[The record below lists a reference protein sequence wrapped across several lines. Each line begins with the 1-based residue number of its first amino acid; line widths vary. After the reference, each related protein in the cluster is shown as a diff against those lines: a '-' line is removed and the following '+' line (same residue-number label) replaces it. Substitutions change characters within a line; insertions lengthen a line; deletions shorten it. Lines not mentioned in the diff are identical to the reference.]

1 MSQQPV
7 SFVLHLC
14 WTVTLKWNCSSE
26 TYNNLQ
32 VKFIHMYLVKSMLV
46 VYFWASLCTLSG
58 LLWYKIVF
66 LIFFFFF
73 LRYTPYLWKTC
84 LSAHPLFPECDC
96 VRQVQLYWVERWIVR
111 VNLFAKDLD
120 KIIQQGFKWRPLYLK
135 SKSSNHHPA
144 PHPNLLQE
152 IVIPTHPKDGL

>member
-7 SFVLHLC
+7 SFVLHLY

-66 LIFFFFF
+66 LIIFFF
-73 LRYTPYLWKTC
+73 RYTPYLWKTC

-96 VRQVQLYWVERWIVR
+96 IRQVQLYWVERWIVR

-135 SKSSNHHPA
+135 SKSSNHHPV